1 MSFTKYIMS
10 LTTIPSRINSVENT
24 IQSLVEQTLKPEKIV
39 LNLPKIYNF
48 RFNSSI
54 QDLHIKKLLNK
65 YNDKIIINY
74 VDDDYGPGTKLLG
87 LIKSKIINMDI
98 KDTYIVLV
106 DDDHIYKPYM
116 LEYFDNYNKKEYDN
130 KLEVSSYYSFIYHNL
145 RNNSQIMIGQGGDG
159 FFIKPELL
167 NKFEDYYDIIKN
179 YEIINYHDDYYISNY
194 FHLKQIPI
202 NYIIPPY
209 DSLIYIKDTSSYSNA
224 LTQLENIY
232 HRDTLNYMLNKL
244 LNELKNK
251 GKFDNIIHG
260 RI

>member
-1 MSFTKYIMS
+1 MSFNKYIMS

-54 QDLHIKKLLNK
+54 QDFYIKKILNK

-74 VDDDYGPGTKLLG
+74 VDHDYGPGTKLLG
-87 LIKSKIINMDI
+87 LIKSKIIDMDS

-116 LEYFDNYNKKEYDN
+116 LEYFDIYNKINFDN
-130 KLEVSSYYSFIYHNL
+130 KLEVSSYYCYNYHN
-145 RNNSQIMIGQGGDG
+145 IIIVGQGADG

-167 NKFEDYYDIIKN
+167 NKFEDYYNIIKD
-179 YEIINYHDDYYISNY
+179 YDYINYHDDYYISNY

-202 NYIIPPY
+202 NFIKPPY
-209 DSLIYIKDTSSYSNA
+209 DSLIYVKDTSSYLDA
-224 LTQLENIY
+224 LTQINDKY
-232 HRDTLNYMLNKL
+232 HRDNLNIEVNKIL
-244 LNELKNK
+244 SELKNE
-251 GKFDNIIHG
+251 GKFDNIIYD